1 MQASKNIQPF
11 ELYFFRFRF
20 LVTKYTP
27 SILPYPRQNLGQSI
41 TGYAGFED
49 KPIMI
54 INQDI

>member
-11 ELYFFRFRF
+11 QLYFFEIP
-20 LVTKYTP
+20 LLGDQSTP

-49 KPIMI
+49 
-54 INQDI
+54 